1 MAKSKSKL
9 RNITL
14 DKVVSFT
21 EARNNLSTLVDTL
34 PKEGYLVVT
43 KRLKPALV
51 LVGPEYFEE
60 SEAARRQIEREERF
74 DRVLKP
80 LREGFSK
87 YLKRRGLDPK
97 KLSDERVMKI
107 IEEDAKS

>member
-1 MAKSKSKL
+1 MAKL
-9 RNITL
+9 GNITL

-21 EARNNLSTLVDTL
+21 EARNNLANLTRKIS
-34 PKEGYLVVT
+34 KERYLVVT

-51 LVGPEYFEE
+51 LVEPEYFEE

-80 LREGFSK
+80 LRDGFSK
-87 YLKRRGLDPK
+87 YLKKEGLNSK
-97 KLSDERVMKI
+97 KLSDEQVMKI
-107 IEEDAKS
+107 IEEDAKG